1 MRLEKLQM
9 PRASLVKEATSTI
22 LIALAGPP
30 NVGKSTIFNALT
42 GLRQH
47 VGNWPGKTVERKEG
61 IVEFEGRRFDLVDL
75 PGTYSLTAHTI
86 EEQIARDF
94 LLRERPAGVIVVV
107 NAASMERGL
116 YLVSELLLLELPI
129 VVALNMMDV
138 AAEQGLEIEPDV
150 LQAALGVPV
159 VPVCAVEKRGLNT
172 LLKVVLDVVEG
183 RVVMHPRLPQ
193 VRADHQLLFNKV
205 YEVLSERFT
214 GRYPL
219 VWLTTKLLEADPIV
233 TRLVR
238 DQLPV
243 ERFKEIE
250 GVLAQHDDAYWAV
263 VSGRY
268 DWVGRMIRAAIRKP
282 PRASIGW
289 TETLDRW
296 LTHPI
301 WGVVALG
308 VILGVVFGV
317 TNFLGSPLQKLLEKV
332 IVGGGIDLL
341 SKILPLPSPGW
352 GRLLTE
358 GVLPGVGTVVSFVPI
373 LLIFFLLLALL
384 EDIGYLGRAAFVMD
398 RFMHV
403 FGLHGRSF
411 LPLMLGFGCNVPAV
425 MATRV
430 VESGRSR
437 LLTILLTP
445 FVPCSAR
452 LAIIS
457 VLGSAFFG
465 SWATIVG
472 ISVIGLGLVL
482 LVLCGFGLNL
492 LARGERTALIMELPL
507 YHRPNFNTVLTTV
520 GYQLGAF
527 LRKAATVIV
536 LASVGV
542 WWLAQFPTGEIQS
555 SYLARIGQAIEPAF
569 QVVGFDWRMVVSLLT
584 SVIAKENAIGTLAIL
599 LGCSDQNFSEVV
611 RQVYSPA
618 SGLSFLV
625 VITLFVP
632 CVPTLVTIWK
642 ESASWKWVA
651 ASVVITGTIS
661 LVLGAVVFNVAK
673 LFL

>member
-1 MRLEKLQM
+1 
-9 PRASLVKEATSTI
+9 
-22 LIALAGPP
+22 
-30 NVGKSTIFNALT
+30 
-42 GLRQH
+42 
-47 VGNWPGKTVERKEG
+47 
-61 IVEFEGRRFDLVDL
+61 
-75 PGTYSLTAHTI
+75 
-86 EEQIARDF
+86 
-94 LLRERPAGVIVVV
+94 
-107 NAASMERGL
+107 
-116 YLVSELLLLELPI
+116 
-129 VVALNMMDV
+129 
-138 AAEQGLEIEPDV
+138 
-150 LQAALGVPV
+150 
-159 VPVCAVEKRGLNT
+159 
-172 LLKVVLDVVEG
+172 
-183 RVVMHPRLPQ
+183 MHPRLPQ

-527 LRKAATVIV
+527 LR
-536 LASVGV
+536 
-542 WWLAQFPTGEIQS
+542 
-555 SYLARIGQAIEPAF
+555 
-569 QVVGFDWRMVVSLLT
+569 
-584 SVIAKENAIGTLAIL
+584 
-599 LGCSDQNFSEVV
+599 
-611 RQVYSPA
+611 
-618 SGLSFLV
+618 
-625 VITLFVP
+625 
-632 CVPTLVTIWK
+632 
-642 ESASWKWVA
+642 
-651 ASVVITGTIS
+651 
-661 LVLGAVVFNVAK
+661 
-673 LFL
+673 